1 MSRVHRSFT
10 GYIIKLCGLGKLHS
24 FLGTRWRYMKLSTYL
39 HFVVNCTSSY
49 CMCNNKIIRSI
60 ADGCVDIAQ
69 SDQFSNYFLFLTT
82 ILLQFAHLLLVDNNQ
97 HRFRAIC
104 CGALQYPLASTAS
117 VAVHLVSAQLFS
129 GLIWIGISMMEN
141 LFSTCRS
148 IMAFTVQLLKI
159 IIPFRLASQPSTHRR
174 RSRTD
179 CDCASA
185 RLIVC
190 PHRMCLSCTPL

>member
-1 MSRVHRSFT
+1 MDVWISPSQT
-10 GYIIKLCGLGKLHS
+10 S
-24 FLGTRWRYMKLSTYL
+24 FLIIS
-39 HFVVNCTSSY
+39 CSS
-49 CMCNNKIIRSI
+49 
-60 ADGCVDIAQ
+60 Q
-69 SDQFSNYFLFLTT
+69 QFSYTT
-82 ILLQFAHLLLVDNNQ
+82 ACPFTPSRQQSAPIPRNN
-97 HRFRAIC
+97 C

-148 IMAFTVQLLKI
+148 IMAFTAQLLKI
-159 IIPFRLASQPSTHRR
+159 IIPFRLASQPSTRRR

-179 CDCASA
+179 YDCASA

-190 PHRMCLSCTPL
+190 PHRMCLSCTVL